1 MRRAFVLLLGLL
13 AVGVV
18 VVQTTAAKDE
28 GSPGKDVLEF
38 DVMTPV
44 VAPFTGAAHP
54 IRGVNGGGVPWQIDR
69 GRGDLSSDG
78 RLKIKVE
85 GLVLVS
91 SGQNPVHDVPR
102 RGQLPDPRVA
112 RRGREPRDRAGPG
125 LNRRRRDD
133 QGDGRSARSLRGA
146 DRVRDVGHRSGPGQ
160 LVRGDGPL
168 DPRA

>member
-18 VVQTTAAKDE
+18 VVQTTAAQDR
-28 GSPGKDVLEF
+28 GSPGKDVLDF

-91 SGQNPVHDVPR
+91 SGQNPVAMFRGVVNCLTPASPDVGVNLATAPVPASSD
-102 RGQLPDPRVA
+102 GDATIKATVDLPDPCVA
-112 RRGREPRDRAGPG
+112 PIVFVTSGTGAPPGSWFAATGR
-125 LNRRRRDD
+125 
-133 QGDGRSARSLRGA
+133 
-146 DRVRDVGHRSGPGQ
+146 
-160 LVRGDGPL
+160 
-168 DPRA
+168 